1 MAEEE
6 INKDTKKNKKKK
18 KKNKKKMKFSL
29 NKLFWILAIIIF
41 FIIAYI
47 GKDFDWNEALN
58 TNLDFNN
65 IDIEIDIFNN
75 LSNNTSNQVNDIK
88 VGSED
93 LKVYFID
100 VGQADSILVID
111 GDKTMLIDAGTNEK
125 GESVVNFIKSKG
137 VSKIDFLV
145 GTHPHEDHIGGMD
158 DVINAFE
165 IGRIYMPKVQTNT
178 KTFEDVLNAIE
189 SKKLSVTTPIIGD
202 EFVLE
207 NAKCEIMSTAN
218 NAEEL
223 NLSSIVIRMVY
234 GDQSFL
240 FMGDAVRNNEESR
253 DWPQT
258 TILKVGHHG
267 SDTSTSK
274 EFLEKV
280 QPKIAIISCGK
291 DNSYGHP
298 AQITLDKLS
307 NIGAQIYRTDEMGTI
322 LITSNGRTNKVETNI
337 K

>member
-1 MAEEE
+1 MSEEE
-6 INKDTKKNKKKK
+6 ISKDSKRKKKK
-18 KKNKKKMKFSL
+18 KSKKIMKFSL
-29 NKLFWILAIIIF
+29 NKLFWILSVIIF

-58 TNLDFNN
+58 TNIDFNN
-65 IDIEIDIFNN
+65 IEVEIDIFNS
-75 LSNNTSNQVNDIK
+75 LSNNTTNKVSDIEA
-88 VGSED
+88 GSKD

-100 VGQADSILVID
+100 VGQADSTLIID
-111 GDKTMLIDAGTNEK
+111 GSKTMLIDAGTNENGK
-125 GESVVNFIKSKG
+125 SVVEFIKSKG

-145 GTHPHEDHIGGMD
+145 GTHPHEDHIGGLD

-165 IGRIYMPKVQTNT
+165 IGKIYMPKVQTNT
-178 KTFEDVLNAIE
+178 KTFEDVLDAIE
-189 SKKLSVTTPIIGD
+189 AKKLSVTSPIVGD
-202 EFVLE
+202 KFVLE
-207 NAKCEIMSTAN
+207 DTKCEIMSTGN
-218 NAEEL
+218 NADEI

-234 GDQSFL
+234 GKQSFL
-240 FMGDAVRNNEESR
+240 FMGDAERSNEESR
-253 DWPQT
+253 DWTQT

-274 EFLEKV
+274 EFLEKI

-298 AQITLDKLS
+298 KQITLDKLS

-322 LITSNGRTNKVETNI
+322 LITSNGITNKVETNI